1 MIQDKPVSIKKPDWL
16 KITPPGGERYQQIKG
31 LVNDNKL
38 STVCQEAKC
47 PNMSECWGGGTATF
61 MILGKTCTRGCRF
74 CHINT
79 AKQGEDVDPLEPAKI
94 AHSAAVMKLEY
105 VVLTMVD
112 RDDLEDGGAGQVAAT
127 ISAIRRQDPKK
138 MIEILAGDF
147 RGNFDQVKIVADA
160 NPEVYA
166 HNVET
171 TRALT
176 PKVRDARCSYDQSL
190 SILNWVKTNYPHQFT
205 KSSIMVGLGE
215 TKEEVIQTMQDLRAN
230 HVDIL
235 TIGQYLQPTSW
246 HLEVQEYVHPD
257 VFKEYEKFGR
267 EMGFL
272 YVASGPL
279 VRTSYR
285 AGELFVKG
293 MIEERRIPK

>member
-1 MIQDKPVSIKKPDWL
+1 MIQDKPVSKKPEWL
-16 KITPPGGERYQQIKG
+16 KISPPGGERYRQIKD
-31 LVNDNKL
+31 LVTGHQL

-47 PNMSECWGGGTATF
+47 PNTSECWGGGTATF

-74 CHINT
+74 CHVNT
-79 AKQGEDVDPLEPAKI
+79 AKTGEDVDPLEPAKI
-94 AHSAAVMKLEY
+94 AHSADVMKLDY

-112 RDDLEDGGAGQVAAT
+112 RDDLPDGGAGQVAAV
-127 ISAIRRQDPKK
+127 IQAIRRKDPKK
-138 MIEILAGDF
+138 LIEMLAGDF
-147 RGNFDQVKIVADA
+147 RGDLSLAGRIAQAGPDVF
-160 NPEVYA
+160 A

-171 TRALT
+171 TRFLT

-190 SILNWVKTNYPHQFT
+190 AVLRSVKENYPHIFT

-215 TKEEVIQTMQDLRAN
+215 TFDEVIETMKDLRRN
-230 HVDIL
+230 QVDIL

-246 HLEVQEYVHPD
+246 HLEVRDYIHPD
-257 VFKEYEKFGR
+257 VFKQYETAGR
-267 EMGFL
+267 DLGFL

-293 MIEERRIPK
+293 MIEERRMKF